1 MAILPIPATPLPN
14 MLPPMPPSAVPPAT
28 QVGKSPQGEKGGSS
42 QQNLFAKD
50 EHETSALLE
59 NIGETGKQTVLQDRQ
74 AITARSGYELPENAG
89 KLSEIATTEAA
100 APLPEQIAAETA
112 AGGGNLTTTVF
123 SATGKLID
131 QLLQMARQQGAM
143 PALQGSKPI
152 LETAPASLSSTP
164 EIAKALQSTVELS
177 GLFYESHIG
186 ETIQNERALS
196 ELLQEP
202 QARQPTASD
211 SAAAKPSEP
220 LNATLTQLVAQQLN
234 TLEQNR
240 IVWQGQIWPGQQM
253 YWEVK
258 EDTSGQHSQ
267 TQTEDEN
274 TSRVWR
280 SDMQF
285 EMPHLG
291 KIQASVFYSNGQ
303 VQVQINAADETAA
316 SAMRAQAL
324 RLAGALDDAGTRLD
338 AMSVRTDAGK

>member
-1 MAILPIPATPLPN
+1 

-42 QQNLFAKD
+42 QQNLFSKD
-50 EHETSALLE
+50 EHETSAQLE
-59 NIGETGKQTVLQDRQ
+59 NIKDTSKQTVQPDRQ
-74 AITARSGYELPENAG
+74 AITARSGYELSENAG
-89 KLSEIATTEAA
+89 KLSEVATTETAT
-100 APLPEQIAAETA
+100 PLPEQIPAETA
-112 AGGGNLTTTVF
+112 AGSGSLTTTVF
-123 SATGKLID
+123 SATGKLIG
-131 QLLQMARQQGAM
+131 QLLQMAQQQGAT

-164 EIAKALQSTVELS
+164 AIAKALQNTVELS

-186 ETIQNERALS
+186 ETIQNERTLS

-202 QARQPTASD
+202 QARQPAASD
-211 SAAAKPSEP
+211 SAAAKQSEP

-267 TQTEDEN
+267 AQTGDEN

-303 VQVQINAADETAA
+303 VQVQINAADESAA
-316 SAMRAQAL
+316 SAMRAHAL
-324 RLAGALDDAGTRLD
+324 QLAGALDDAGTRLD
-338 AMSVRTDAGK
+338 SLNVHTDTEKRT